1 MSNSSL
7 ENCLLNTPSA
17 DKWQRIGVQKR
28 SGVLAP
34 LFSVYSKT
42 SIGIGDLNDLKFLIE
57 WAAKTGN
64 SIVQLLPLNEMGALF
79 CPYDSLSSF
88 ALEPAYISLELL
100 FREIETLTPES
111 DKFIKQKTEEIKRL
125 FPPGGNHVDYRV
137 KQEKINLLWNIF
149 TGNKRNNDFIALQDF
164 KQKNIYWLRD
174 FALFKVIKHHF
185 KGLPWYEWDDKYKNR
200 HPHQMEM
207 FQKEHNEEIEFQIWI
222 QWQLYKQFKAVKK
235 YAESKKILI
244 KGDLP
249 LLVSKD
255 SADVWAHLEFFKL
268 DYAAGAP
275 PDMYCAKGQRWGMP
289 PYNWEHIASQGYRYI
304 KEKLKTAEE
313 LYDILRIDHVVGLF
327 RIWSIPY
334 NDNIDN
340 QGLHG
345 FFDPREEHKWAKHG
359 KDILSFMI
367 ANTNMLL
374 CAEDLGTIPKVC
386 TDTLK
391 ELGIPGND
399 VQRWIKDWKVKHDFL
414 GPGDYRSLSVTMLS
428 THDTTNWAA
437 WWQYEAG
444 TIDEALFI
452 RKCNERGIDFLSVR
466 DKLFDLSLSCH
477 GRLRWFNH
485 ISSPEILVSILSK
498 AKEETGDFIE
508 IYKNSFQEKEKLW
521 RHLGIEGEMTEQ
533 AAPELIAK
541 ALKMTLDS
549 QAIFCIHSIIDWLN
563 PADIFK
569 LDPYQYRINT
579 PGIISE
585 KNWSMTIPVSL
596 DNLLKHKAC
605 NEIKNMISSAN
616 RI

>member
-1 MSNSSL
+1 MSKISL
-7 ENCLLNTPSA
+7 ENQLLNAPSA
-17 DKWQRIGVQKR
+17 DKWKRIGLQKR

-42 SIGIGDLNDLKFLIE
+42 SLGIGDFNDLKLLVD
-57 WAAKTGN
+57 WAVKTGN
-64 SIVQLLPLNEMGALF
+64 SIVQLLPINEMGAIF

-88 ALEPAYISLELL
+88 ALEPAYISFELL
-100 FREIETLTPES
+100 SCE
-111 DKFIKQKTEEIKRL
+111 DNKFIKQRVEKIREL
-125 FPPGGNHVDYRV
+125 FPVGRGYVDYRI
-137 KQEKINLLWNIF
+137 KQEKISLLRDIF
-149 TGNKRNNDFIALQDF
+149 TRSKKNNDLIGLQEF
-164 KQKNIYWLRD
+164 EEKNSYWLRD

-185 KGLPWYEWDDKYKNR
+185 QGLPWYEWNEGYKNR
-200 HPHQMEM
+200 HAHQIEA
-207 FQKEHNEEIEFQIWI
+207 FQKDHREEIEFQIWV
-222 QWQLYKQFKAVKK
+222 QWQLYRQFKAVKK
-235 YAESKKILI
+235 YAEAKGILI

-249 LLVSKD
+249 LLVSRD
-255 SADVWAHLEFFKL
+255 SADVWSHLEFFKL
-268 DYAAGAP
+268 EYAAGAP
-275 PDMYCAKGQRWGMP
+275 PDIYCAKGQRWGMP
-289 PYNWEHIASQGYRYI
+289 PYNWEHIASQGYKYI

-313 LYDILRIDHVVGLF
+313 FYDILRIDHVVGLF

-334 NDNIDN
+334 HDDKES

-345 FFDPREEHKWAKHG
+345 FFDPREENKWHRHG
-359 KDILSFMI
+359 KDILSFML

-399 VQRWIKDWKVKHDFL
+399 VQRWIKDWKVRHNFL
-414 GPGDYRSLSVTMLS
+414 GPDDYRSLAVTMLS

-477 GRLRWFNH
+477 GRLRWRND
-485 ISSPEILVSILSK
+485 ISSPEILVFILSK
-498 AKEETGDFIE
+498 HREEVGDFIE
-508 IYKNSFQEKEKLW
+508 IYKNTFQEKEKLW
-521 RHLGIEGEMTEQ
+521 KHLNMEGEMREQ
-533 AAPELIAK
+533 AVPELIAR
-541 ALKMTLDS
+541 ALKLTLDS
-549 QAIFCIHSIIDWLN
+549 QAVFCIHLIIDWLST
-563 PADIFK
+563 ADIFK

-585 KNWSMTIPVSL
+585 KNWSLKIPVSL
-596 DNLLKHKAC
+596 DILLKHKIC
-605 NEIKNMISSAN
+605 TEIKNMITAAG
-616 RI
+616 RINS